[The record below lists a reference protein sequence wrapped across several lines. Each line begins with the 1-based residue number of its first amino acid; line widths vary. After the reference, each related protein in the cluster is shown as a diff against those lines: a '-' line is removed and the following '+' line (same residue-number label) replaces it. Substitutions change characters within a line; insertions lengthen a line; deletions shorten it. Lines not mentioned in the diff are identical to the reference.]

1 MAYYVSMGLGAVH
14 IFRAAQGMRA
24 QPQPL
29 GGAPAG
35 RHPKTACLCVWANI
49 PFGRRGDKRG
59 SASPTSVPAPC
70 PLALQEYT
78 WLIVV
83 HAIVA
88 WLDAY
93 GIGANDVAK

>member
-1 MAYYVSMGLGAVH
+1 M
-14 IFRAAQGMRA
+14 
-24 QPQPL
+24 PL
-29 GGAPAG
+29 Y
-35 RHPKTACLCVWANI
+35 T
-49 PFGRRGDKRG
+49 
-59 SASPTSVPAPC
+59 
-70 PLALQEYT
+70 EYT

>member
-1 MAYYVSMGLGAVH
+1 MGSSGQSSSSAWDFRTVWGRWRLGAPRPLSPHRFH
-14 IFRAAQGMRA
+14 IVGPVSQTLR
-24 QPQPL
+24 PNNPL
-29 GGAPAG
+29 
-35 RHPKTACLCVWANI
+35 LLVV
-49 PFGRRGDKRG
+49 
-59 SASPTSVPAPC
+59 S
-70 PLALQEYT
+70 EYT